1 MWVAGFLIPLG
12 QESQTDVY
20 KPFLLFSLISLVL
33 SAAFIAGL
41 CFRVRIFRSEFFFVC
56 LLVYFCITMATFLI
70 LLFKDNRIIF
80 AKRYV
85 MQNLI
90 LYLLTTPAPVIAVLL
105 LF

>member
-1 MWVAGFLIPLG
+1 
-12 QESQTDVY
+12 
-20 KPFLLFSLISLVL
+20 
-33 SAAFIAGL
+33 
-41 CFRVRIFRSEFFFVC
+41 
-56 LLVYFCITMATFLI
+56 MATFLI